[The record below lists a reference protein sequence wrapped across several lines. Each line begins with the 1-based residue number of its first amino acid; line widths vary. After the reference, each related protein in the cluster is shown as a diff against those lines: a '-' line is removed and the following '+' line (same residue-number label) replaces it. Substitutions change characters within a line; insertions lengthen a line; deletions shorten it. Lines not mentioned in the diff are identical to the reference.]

1 MCKKINHGSAHKKG
15 KLESLS
21 VIATRSVLVWFAA
34 VKDVREMLFIV
45 GVLLCGATERG
56 GLSLS
61 LLPACFFPRLP
72 LSPF

>member
-21 VIATRSVLVWFAA
+21 VIATRGVLVWFAA

-56 GLSLS
+56 AE
-61 LLPACFFPRLP
+61 P
-72 LSPF
+72 

>member
-21 VIATRSVLVWFAA
+21 VIATRGVLVWFAA

-56 GLSLS
+56 Y
-61 LLPACFFPRLP
+61 
-72 LSPF
+72 

>member
-21 VIATRSVLVWFAA
+21 VIATRGVFVWFAA

-45 GVLLCGATERG
+45 GVLLCGATEWG
-56 GLSLS
+56 SE
-61 LLPACFFPRLP
+61 P
-72 LSPF
+72 